1 MTSSNFKVNFAEPMV
16 HIYQRKYRRTI
27 YAFVF
32 VYAILGTFQLMWGTL
47 SKAIFETQLSNYALV
62 NLIIKKDSRKLNQWL
77 KLVSLARNIFDFW
90 RKILTFLVEI
100 GFFQT
105 NSPGIRRR
113 DIIQQLGTNL
123 WIALRRKKLSIP
135 NICTFY
141 RWGSKKK
148 HFQKTRAIKRNRQD
162 RLHRNQGMTITSGAR
177 VLKMNFRKR
186 KHQGGINPSAEPM
199 DKRNSCTIC

>member
-1 MTSSNFKVNFAEPMV
+1 
-16 HIYQRKYRRTI
+16 
-27 YAFVF
+27 
-32 VYAILGTFQLMWGTL
+32 MWGTL
-47 SKAIFETQLSNYALV
+47 LKAIFETQLSNYALV

-90 RKILTFLVEI
+90 LKIVNFLVEI
-100 GFFQT
+100 DFFQT

-148 HFQKTRAIKRNRQD
+148 HFQKARAIKRNRQD

-177 VLKMNFRKR
+177 VLTWISERENTKEESIHLLSQWISETLALFANDPTFLVTY
-186 KHQGGINPSAEPM
+186 QLIY
-199 DKRNSCTIC
+199 IY